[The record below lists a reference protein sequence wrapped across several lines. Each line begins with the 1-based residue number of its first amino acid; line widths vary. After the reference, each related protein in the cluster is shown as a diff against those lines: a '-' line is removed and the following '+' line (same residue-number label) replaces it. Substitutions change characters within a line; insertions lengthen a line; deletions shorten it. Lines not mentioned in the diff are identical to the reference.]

1 MTPKIFNILGS
12 ITRDSFIDPKNVVSN
27 TLRFIFSIGISV
39 SISKI
44 VQEYPKMFQLCKAM
58 NLPHPKVQRNLC

>member
-27 TLRFIFSIGISV
+27 TLRLIFSIGISV
-39 SISKI
+39 
-44 VQEYPKMFQLCKAM
+44 
-58 NLPHPKVQRNLC
+58 